1 MVNSKVDLAESLNV
15 KPSKF
20 SEILNG
26 RMNVGVDMI
35 ATLCDLYRISPDWI
49 LMSRGNNMFRE
60 TYKMPKIWVDDEP
73 SDLDTTLPST
83 KEVNNAPQLSDNPD
97 IGKPYYDVDF
107 MGGFTEVFNSQKSVP
122 DTNIVIRGFEKAD
135 LWCNVTGHSMEPKS
149 TMATSLPFANVRWM
163 MSSMAKY
170 TLLCLTRYEPS
181 RYCASLMILT
191 SSVSSQSTCKISMNK
206 NTPNQGY

>member
-1 MVNSKVDLAESLNV
+1 MQQNNGISEDNIARFLAYAPDVNVEWLITGNGDMLRTMQENKQEKSPYNDSLTYCTPKLADDPNV
-15 KPSKF
+15 
-20 SEILNG
+20 
-26 RMNVGVDMI
+26 
-35 ATLCDLYRISPDWI
+35 
-49 LMSRGNNMFRE
+49 
-60 TYKMPKIWVDDEP
+60 
-73 SDLDTTLPST
+73 
-83 KEVNNAPQLSDNPD
+83 
-97 IGKPYYDVDF
+97 GKPYYDVDF
-107 MGGFTEVFNSQKSVP
+107 IGGFTEIFNSQVSVP
-122 DTNIVIRGFEKAD
+122 ATNIVIRGFEKAD

>member
-1 MVNSKVDLAESLNV
+1 
-15 KPSKF
+15 
-20 SEILNG
+20 
-26 RMNVGVDMI
+26 MNVGVDMI